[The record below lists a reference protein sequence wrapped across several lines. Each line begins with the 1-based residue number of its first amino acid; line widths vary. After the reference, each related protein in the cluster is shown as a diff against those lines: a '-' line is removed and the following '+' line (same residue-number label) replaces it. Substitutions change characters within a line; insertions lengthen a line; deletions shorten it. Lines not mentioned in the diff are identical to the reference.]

1 MTAIETKELKGMSL
15 KTVITII
22 VATATIVTSILMTTA
37 RLSGQI
43 VAVDS
48 KIEFVKMRSE
58 NDAKLNDLRIKIM
71 ERRLDI
77 MEETLNNLKKSVN
90 Q

>member
-1 MTAIETKELKGMSL
+1 MTAIETKEIKGMSI

-22 VATATIVTSILMTTA
+22 IATATIVTSILMTTA
-37 RLSGQI
+37 RLSAQI
-43 VAVDS
+43 VVVDN

-58 NDAKLNDLRIKIM
+58 NDSKLNELRMKIM

-77 MEETLNNLKKSVN
+77 MEETLNNLKK
-90 Q
+90 QK